1 VIIDKST
8 QTLRAYENGQLVMQT
23 RVSTG
28 KPGKETPNG
37 SFRAQ
42 YKERMHYSSLYD
54 NAPMPYSV
62 NLRGHYFIHGYSH
75 VPPYPASRGCIR
87 LPLSVAPQFYN
98 WITPGTPVTITGKW
112 AGNQSKPKASKTRR
126 LSLFGKKEKVVGQL

>member
-1 VIIDKST
+1 MIIDKTT
-8 QTLRAYENGQLVMQT
+8 QTLRAYENGRLVMQT

-42 YKERMHYSSLYD
+42 YKERMHYSRLYD

-62 NLRGHYFIHGYSH
+62 NLRGHYFIHGYSE
-75 VPPYPASRGCIR
+75 VPPYPASRGCVR
-87 LPLSVAPQFYN
+87 LPMSVAPHFYN
-98 WITPGTPVTITGKW
+98 WITPGTPVTITGHW
-112 AGNQSKPKASKTRR
+112 AGHRPKEKKARR
-126 LSLFGKKEKVVGQL
+126 LSLFGRKEKAVSQL